1 MRTIKFRGKDSQS
14 KWHYG
19 YLVIRLGLTY
29 IFEEIWEY
37 YRDSYVKTDKFK
49 EIKVLADT
57 IDQFTELYDKYDN
70 EIYEDDIIVWTIY
83 HADFDGLGVLKKDI
97 KYKGVVKWH
106 QGGFVLKN
114 MEGDDYYSISNLPKV
129 EDFEIIG
136 NIHDNPEL
144 LKEDYKNDNEK

>member
-1 MRTIKFRGKDSQS
+1 MRTIKFRGKDSQG

-70 EIYEDDIIVWTIY
+70 EIYENDIIVWTIY
-83 HADFDGLGVLKKDI
+83 KDI
-97 KYKGVVKWH
+97 KYKCIVKWY
-106 QGGFVLKN
+106 QGGFVLEY
-114 MEGDDYYSISNLPKV
+114 MEGDGYYSFSNLSKT